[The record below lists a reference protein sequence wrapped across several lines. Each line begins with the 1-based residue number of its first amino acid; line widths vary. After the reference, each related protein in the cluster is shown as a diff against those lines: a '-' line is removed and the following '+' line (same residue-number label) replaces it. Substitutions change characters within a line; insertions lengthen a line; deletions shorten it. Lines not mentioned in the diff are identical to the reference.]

1 MIYIVDI
8 KNNPDKVAFMFQ
20 QKELPESISIN
31 SRTKLNTIE
40 YNGGI
45 ITNQII
51 GVYDQPV
58 EWEGCFFGTYADERY
73 AKQRSDELK
82 AFLGR
87 PLKFV
92 FAVPTSA
99 SNSIPENSL
108 PKTAGH
114 EGIYIIEEYNVK
126 INNYADVDYSIK
138 LVPHIS
144 QSQAQPK
151 AIEIETI
158 KILDDSVYSS
168 ADNINNSPAKN
179 KQATEAK
186 NAANKSAAITEK
198 STGGKPGVREGY
210 RERRAA
216 QQAQELKDKAEA
228 AKRAAED
235 AKKLQQ
241 PRRP

>member
-1 MIYIVDI
+1 
-8 KNNPDKVAFMFQ
+8 MFQ

-58 EWEGCFFGTYADERY
+58 EWEGCFFGTYSDNRY

-92 FAVPTSA
+92 FAVPTSV
-99 SNSIPENSL
+99 SNPIPENSL
-108 PKTAGH
+108 PETAGH
-114 EGIYIIEEYNVK
+114 QGVYIIEEYNVK
-126 INNYADVDYSIK
+126 INNYADVDYSIR

-158 KILDDSVYSS
+158 KILDDNVYGS
-168 ADNINNSPAKN
+168 ANNVANSAAKN
-179 KQATEAK
+179 KEATSAKQAAK
-186 NAANKSAAITEK
+186 GSVNTAEK
-198 STGGKPGVREGY
+198 MKPGVQSQY
-210 RERRAA
+210 RQNRG
-216 QQAQELKDKAEA
+216 KALN
-228 AKRAAED
+228 K
-235 AKKLQQ
+235 
-241 PRRP
+241 